1 MKKYLSVIIVLLLA
15 QSAFAQREFGF
26 GITLGDPTGLT
37 VKFWTAADQAIDAD
51 VGADYF
57 GAPRIDVDYLWHF
70 YTFRS
75 KIASLFAGMGGSL
88 GFGHTRSILFY
99 TDDDYHH
106 RFFYRANDG
115 LGFGVRAL
123 FGINVTPHKTPLE
136 LYAEVGVLVGI
147 IPGFGAAPDFAV
159 GVRFYP

>member
-1 MKKYLSVIIVLLLA
+1 MKKILSFIIIILLSGTA
-15 QSAFAQREFGF
+15 CAQREFGF

-37 VKFWTAADQAIDAD
+37 VKFWTAPDQAIDAD

-75 KIASLFAGMGGSL
+75 KIAALYAGMGGSV
-88 GFGHTRSILFY
+88 GFGHTRAILFY
-99 TDDDYHH
+99 NDEDHH
-106 RFFYRANDG
+106 RFFYRSTDEI
-115 LGFGVRAL
+115 GFGVRAL

-136 LYAEVGVLVGI
+136 LYAEIGVLVGI
-147 IPGFGAAPDFAV
+147 LPGFGAAPDFAV